1 MDLERSISQVRS
13 LEQRTRRARCEPGG
27 AGLRPTI
34 HPTISA
40 ILGRDTPNAMDEA
53 KTE

>member
-1 MDLERSISQVRS
+1 MELERSISQVRS

-34 HPTISA
+34 SA
-40 ILGRDTPNAMDEA
+40 ILGRDTPNSMDEA